1 MRSIVARP
9 DVSRESDISK
19 RTLLTV
25 VVVVADDQ
33 LFKLAVLAHLTPYV
47 LVEGVEVI
55 LHLAGVHLV
64 LGVVGR
70 VLVHVRHENSL
81 RVRRLDMLARA
92 AVAVSA
98 CADFVV
104 ERTIDLVLLG
114 TEDGCKVVGHD
125 WLLSSSDVG

>member
-1 MRSIVARP
+1 MSV
-9 DVSRESDISK
+9 EN
-19 RTLLTV
+19 RTFQTEHLLTV

-33 LFKLAVLAHLTPYV
+33 LFEFAVLAQLTPYV
-47 LVEGVEVI
+47 LIKGVEVV

-81 RVRRLDMLARA
+81 GVRRLDMLARA

-98 CADFVV
+98 CANFVV
-104 ERTIDLVLLG
+104 ERTIDLVLFG
-114 TEDGCKVVGHD
+114 TEDGCKVVGHG
-125 WLLSSSDVG
+125 WLLSSSGIG